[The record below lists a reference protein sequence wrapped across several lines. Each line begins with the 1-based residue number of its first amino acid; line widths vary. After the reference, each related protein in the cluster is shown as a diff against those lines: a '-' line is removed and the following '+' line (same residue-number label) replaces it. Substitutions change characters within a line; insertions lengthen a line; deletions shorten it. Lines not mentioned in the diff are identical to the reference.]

1 MAVADTDNLLR
12 TEVEFTL
19 PLGYV
24 DDAGRIH
31 RTGVMR
37 LATALDEVQPLQD
50 ARVHSNQAYVSI
62 LLLSRVLTRLGS
74 ISPVPPAV
82 VERLFSADFAYLQDL
97 YVRLNESGT
106 SVAETQCPECGCRFA
121 VDLAG
126 A

>member
-74 ISPVPPAV
+74 IAPVPVAV
-82 VERLFSADFAYLQDL
+82 VERLFSADFAYLQEL
-97 YVRLNESGT
+97 YVRMNESGS
-106 SVAETQCPECGCRFA
+106 SVAETQCPACGSRFA